1 MINLD
6 IQSVA
11 KYWDPA
17 CAPQSNIPTSKKLEI
32 PVGSWRELIIMADLN
47 LNELDYDK
55 LVQDAI
61 FYILTQEQK
70 RPIFYKGAVMKAI
83 DYTSKPKE
91 SQDKI
96 WNRTMRELE
105 DVFGYFLSRVG
116 TDGNGN

>member
-1 MINLD
+1 
-6 IQSVA
+6 
-11 KYWDPA
+11 
-17 CAPQSNIPTSKKLEI
+17 
-32 PVGSWRELIIMADLN
+32 MADLN
-47 LNELDYDK
+47 LNELDYDN

-116 TDGNGN
+116 TDGNGNKSSKFLLFRSWYFSNWLKCSY